1 MQKRIAALI
10 LVLVLAL
17 GLCAGVSAAP
27 VWTIADGAL
36 SLGGLGDG
44 QYAFA
49 VWYGADG
56 QYLGVQV
63 LTAGGALHP
72 DPAAG
77 SVKLICTGHDLAPLD
92 VPFTLPR
99 GGDYRVRKTESGQ
112 VELYCQG
119 PGGVA
124 VSWPVTR
131 KVSGRLVYYSDRE
144 GKLCVGGEYYSP
156 TALDVDGCVYTVTQE
171 GFQNWSDQPGA
182 PGMDGLDFYL
192 DPWGNICWI
201 ELVREYHYPTDTCL
215 LLSAECTADGIVR
228 AELMD
233 FLGTVFQV
241 NVSRLSSETITDPTA
256 AVASLRANAPGG
268 FYACSQERD
277 GTYSMSFMEGSLSN
291 GWQRAVPL
299 PAGTVTAPAED
310 FTGGVVDCIA
320 GDVTLFMVVS
330 GPSGSET
337 ETVTRYTGWQ
347 NLPAGITAAE
357 GSNVYTVYYE
367 NSPGYPAPKARLVYL
382 RAAEG

>member
-1 MQKRIAALI
+1 MKKR
-10 LVLVLAL
+10 LVSFLLLLVLAL

-27 VWTIADGAL
+27 VWTVADGAL
-36 SLGGLGDG
+36 SVGGLVGG

-49 VWYGADG
+49 AWYDKAG
-56 QYLGVQV
+56 QYLSTQV
-63 LTAGGALHP
+63 LTADGALHP
-72 DPAAG
+72 DPAAA
-77 SVKLICTGHDLAPLD
+77 SVKLICTDDRLAPLD
-92 VPFTLPR
+92 VAFTLPR
-99 GGDYRVRKTESGQ
+99 GNDYRVRKTGDQ

-119 PGGVA
+119 PNGVA
-124 VSWPVTR
+124 VSWPMTR

-156 TALDVDGCVYTVTQE
+156 TQLPVDGCAYTVTPA

-182 PGMDGLDFYL
+182 PGMDSLDFYL

-201 ELVREYHYPTDTCL
+201 DLVREYHYPTDTCL
-215 LLSAECTADGIVR
+215 LLCAECTADGIVR

-241 NVSRLSSETITDPTA
+241 NVSRLSSETITDPAA
-256 AVASLRANAPGG
+256 AVDKLRANAPGG

-277 GTYSMSFMEGSLSN
+277 GTYSMSFMESSLSN
-291 GWQRAVPL
+291 GWQRAVPI
-299 PAGTVTAPAED
+299 PAGTVLAPAED
-310 FTGGVVDCIA
+310 FTGGAVDCIA
-320 GDVTLFMVVS
+320 NDATLFMVVS
-330 GPSGSET
+330 GPSGS

-347 NLPAGITAAE
+347 NLPAGLTAAE

>member
-1 MQKRIAALI
+1 MKKRLVSFL

-17 GLCAGVSAAP
+17 GLCPGASAAP
-27 VWTIADGAL
+27 VWTVAEDGAL
-36 SLGGLGDG
+36 SVGGLIGG
-44 QYAFA
+44 QYGFA
-49 VWYGADG
+49 VWYDKAG

-63 LTAGGALHP
+63 LTADGVLHP
-72 DPAAG
+72 DRAAA
-77 SVKLICTGHDLAPLD
+77 SVKLICTGLKLAPLD
-92 VPFTLPR
+92 VAFTLPR
-99 GGDYRVRKTESGQ
+99 DHDYRVRKTDSGQ

-124 VSWPVTR
+124 VSRPATR
-131 KVSGRLVYYSDRE
+131 KISGRLVYYSDKE
-144 GKLCVGGEYYSP
+144 GKLCVGDEYYSA
-156 TALDVDGCVYTVTQE
+156 TSLGVDGCAYTVTPA
-171 GFQNWSDQPGA
+171 GFQDWSNQPGA

-201 ELVREYHYPTDTCL
+201 ELIKEYHYPTDTCL
-215 LLSAECTADGIVR
+215 LLSAELTADGIVR

-241 NVSRLSSETITDPTA
+241 NVSRLSSETITNPDA
-256 AVASLRANAPGG
+256 AVDSLRANAPGG

-277 GTYSMSFMEGSLSN
+277 GTYSMSFMEAVLSN
-291 GWQRAVPL
+291 GWQRPVSI
-299 PAGTVTAPAED
+299 PAGTVLTPAED
-310 FTGGVVDCIA
+310 FTGGAVDCIA
-320 GDVTLFMVVS
+320 GDATLFMVVS
-330 GPSGSET
+330 GPSGA

-357 GSNVYTVYYE
+357 GSGVYTVYYE

-382 RAAEG
+382 RA